1 MDPRVAARMA
11 SQHGLITRAQALDLG
26 LSPAALGLLLRDGEW
41 VVVRRGAYADASV
54 WNALDP
60 YRGQPLLRARAV
72 LLTLRREGV
81 LSHDSAAHALE
92 LDILA
97 PKDPLVHL
105 TRPGFT
111 GAWTEYGVSHHLARF
126 RPSQVQVVGD
136 LRVLDAART
145 AVDIART
152 RGVTHGLAACDSAMR
167 SGVSRVELE
176 EALAPMV
183 SWPGVGSARTCVD
196 LADPGAESVGESLSR
211 QLTEEAGLGRA
222 ETQFPVPTARGVAW
236 CDLRIGRHMIEFD
249 GKIKYQ
255 RREDGGVADRSPT
268 DVAWEER
275 RREVDVCAN
284 GLGMSRLIWSDFW
297 GEQRERAKRRLRQEY
312 AETFAR
318 HGDVLPPELEE
329 FARRMRGRR
338 RSA

>member
-26 LSPAALGLLLRDGEW
+26 LSPAAIGQLLRSGEW
-41 VVVRRGAYADASV
+41 VLLRRGAYADANA
-54 WNALDP
+54 WHALDP

-72 LLTLRREGV
+72 LLMLRRDAV

-97 PKDPLVHL
+97 PQDPLVHV

-145 AVDIART
+145 AIDIART
-152 RGVTHGLAACDSAMR
+152 RGVTHGLPACDSAMR
-167 SGVSRVELE
+167 SGVSRAALE
-176 EALAPMV
+176 EALEPMV
-183 SWPGVGSARTCVD
+183 SWPGVSSARTCVD
-196 LADPGAESVGESLSR
+196 LADPGAETVGESLSR
-211 QLTEEAGLGRA
+211 QLVEEAGLGQA
-222 ETQFPVPTARGVAW
+222 ETQFPVPTPRGVAW
-236 CDLRIGRHMIEFD
+236 CDLRVGRHLIEFD
-249 GKIKYQ
+249 GKVKYH
-255 RREDGGVADRSPT
+255 RREDGGVADRAPG
-268 DVAWEER
+268 DVAWDER

-284 GLGMSRLIWSDFW
+284 GLGMSRLVWSDFW

-312 AETFAR
+312 AETLAR
-318 HGDVLPPELEE
+318 VGDVLPPELEE
-329 FARRMRGRR
+329 FAQRMRGTR